1 MFVIFLMLFV
11 NARVTV
17 HAKVMMFVSDLYE
30 DSISSSR
37 LLRDIFAQIR
47 STLTAEHELA
57 VSALELMGT
66 LDVIMSASSF
76 GSSTDVS

>member
-1 MFVIFLMLFV
+1 
-11 NARVTV
+11 
-17 HAKVMMFVSDLYE
+17 LYE
-30 DSISSSR
+30 DKIVSSR

-47 STLTAEHELA
+47 STLTAEYELA

-76 GSSTDVS
+76 VSRAELS